1 MFSSHLLKRVKKMQE
16 DKKKKEMI
24 ETAERV
30 SAEKLN
36 RIYNYHQKKITDREQ
51 EIPIIIKGIQAELE
65 IIENA
70 EPQRLRE
77 IFLQVKGG
85 IRLIEKRLEESSEEY
100 ELYHRR
106 RKEEVR
112 RLEEQG
118 KILRGEEPDCS
129 QRTTE
134 L

>member
-1 MFSSHLLKRVKKMQE
+1 MLKSNVIKRVKKMQE
-16 DKKKKEMI
+16 EKKKKEMI

-36 RIYNYHQKKITDREQ
+36 NIYNYHQKMIRDREQ
-51 EIPIIIKGIQAELE
+51 EIPIIIKGTQAELE
-65 IIENA
+65 IMENA

-106 RKEEVR
+106 RKEEER
-112 RLEEQG
+112 RLEEQR
-118 KILRGEEPDCS
+118 KILREEPGCS